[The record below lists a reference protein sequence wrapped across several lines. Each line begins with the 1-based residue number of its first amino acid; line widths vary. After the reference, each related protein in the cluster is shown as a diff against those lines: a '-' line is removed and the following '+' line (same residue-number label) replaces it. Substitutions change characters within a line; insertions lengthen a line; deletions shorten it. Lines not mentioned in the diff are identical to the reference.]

1 MQARTKNESNRKGLL
16 SMATLHGRARDAR
29 VLLRDARRHVASVE
43 GLQLVDAALDET
55 ERLVP
60 GVMDRSDDELLAA
73 VRRMRAADRAALRSL
88 LAGGGDLSPALLECV
103 GDVSAR
109 EAIDAIDRIS
119 IYDKLAVEVMA
130 LLHALEQT
138 CDVAC

>member
-1 MQARTKNESNRKGLL
+1 MQARTKNESNRKGLF

-103 GDVSAR
+103 GDVTAR